1 MKKVFSTVLMAA
13 MICGFVACGNS
24 KTPVTE
30 PGESDVIET
39 QQVADTVAVDTSDV
53 VTRGGT
59 ESEGFG
65 RCFESGCHCK
75 AFKGRGDTC
84 GNCGHAY
91 RRHY

>member
-1 MKKVFSTVLMAA
+1 MKKLFGTIVMTVMV
-13 MICGFVACGNS
+13 CGFFACGNT
-24 KTPVTE
+24 KTPTTE
-30 PGESDVIET
+30 QTDNASVEIEE
-39 QQVADTVAVDTSDV
+39 VEDTSAV

-65 RCFESGCHCK
+65 RCGESGCNCK

-91 RRHY
+91 RKHY

>member
-1 MKKVFSTVLMAA
+1 MKKIFCTIAMAA
-13 MICGFVACGNS
+13 IVCGFVACGNS
-24 KTPVTE
+24 KAPVTE
-30 PGESDVIET
+30 QAGSESNAIEE
-39 QQVADTVAVDTSDV
+39 VEDTSVVDTSAV

-65 RCFESGCHCK
+65 RCGESGCNCK

-91 RRHY
+91 RKHY